1 MEAAAKVEVEV
12 DSAEKVVEVDSADS
26 VLEVDSVKKEED
38 LAEEVTA

>member
-1 MEAAAKVEVEV
+1 VEVEV
-12 DSAEKVVEVDSADS
+12 DSAEKVVEVDSAEK

>member
-1 MEAAAKVEVEV
+1 MEVEV

>member
-1 MEAAAKVEVEV
+1 VEVEV